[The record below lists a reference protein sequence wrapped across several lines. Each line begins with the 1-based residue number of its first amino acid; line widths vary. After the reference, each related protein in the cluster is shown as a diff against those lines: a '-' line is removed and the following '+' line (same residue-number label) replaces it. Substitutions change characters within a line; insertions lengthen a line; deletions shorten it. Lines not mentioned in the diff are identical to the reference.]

1 MSNPSNPTT
10 EYTHQS
16 VSKTATTAP
25 APTVPAVAT
34 SSTDYPTKPQSEK
47 SVLERSKESISN
59 TFEHLASKLHSV
71 SSSGSSSKDNLDKV
85 LVDPNST
92 SAVPPAGITNT
103 KTHSPSRGH
112 SHGHGHGHN
121 YNTEYAHTPIGY
133 AAKPTSDIEGHKS
146 VGQKVTDSA
155 RHAKNKVEDKIDE
168 HTSSNSGNTYA
179 NTSSEDNY
187 TYVKP
192 QHHGPAAVDTS
203 KEYINVVKN
212 EKGETVERATETVH
226 HGKGVTTTTSQHTV
240 ASTTAALP
248 AGSHSSV

>member
-25 APTVPAVAT
+25 ASIVPAVAT
-34 SSTDYPTKPQSEK
+34 SSTAYSTKPQSEK
-47 SVLERSKESISN
+47 SVLERGKESISN

-85 LVDPNST
+85 LVDPNYT
-92 SAVPPAGITNT
+92 SAAPPAGTTNT
-103 KTHSPSRGH
+103 KTHSPS
-112 SHGHGHGHN
+112 HGHGHN
-121 YNTEYAHTPIGY
+121 HNTEYAHTPIGY

-146 VGQKVTDSA
+146 VSQKVTDSA

-168 HTSSNSGNTYA
+168 HTSSNGGNTYA

-187 TYVKP
+187 TYAKP
-192 QHHGPAAVDTS
+192 QQHGPAAVDTS

-226 HGKGVTTTTSQHTV
+226 HGKGVTTTTSHHTV